1 MAPRRRSTRKQK
13 QRGRITRKQR
23 QGGKKVLDV
32 RSKKMIANFEN
43 LLGRGPLTLVFIYAD
58 WCGACHRFRDEVW
71 SPLTQLKDATMNR
84 ASIREDMIAGTSLA
98 NVERKFYPTLL
109 LVGKDKKPAT
119 FVDENGASTP
129 AMPRKPTLDEDKE
142 SLTALVNSPT
152 PLLPAVAPSVG
163 VPSVGVPSVG
173 VPSVGVP
180 SAAVVSTAVQEEMNL
195 EASMSAPSK
204 PSTAD
209 PSTAVPSTAVQ
220 EEMNLENSMER
231 NSGTLAQPAYS
242 IQPINSLKRQSQTPS
257 DSMNDEPEA
266 EDSESLGR
274 SPFVN
279 KSAVPSFAATMS
291 SSKMPPDIG
300 ADLVASQNRK
310 NPALVGGG
318 KSTGSKLLEA
328 IKNQTRSLKALLRL
342 RTTRSKH

>member
-1 MAPRRRSTRKQK
+1 
-13 QRGRITRKQR
+13 
-23 QGGKKVLDV
+23 
-32 RSKKMIANFEN
+32 MIGNFEN
-43 LLGRGPLTLVFIYAD
+43 LLGRGPLTLVLIYAD

-84 ASIREDMIAGTSLA
+84 AAIREDMIAGTSLA

-129 AMPRKPTLDEDKE
+129 AMPRKPTLGEDKE

-152 PLLPAVAPSVG
+152 PLLPAVAPSV
-163 VPSVGVPSVG
+163 
-173 VPSVGVP
+173 
-180 SAAVVSTAVQEEMNL
+180 AVVSTAVQEEMNL
-195 EASMSAPSK
+195 EASMSAQSK
-204 PSTAD
+204 
-209 PSTAVPSTAVQ
+209 PSTAVQ

-231 NSGTLAQPAYS
+231 NTGTLAQPAYS
-242 IQPINSLKRQSQTPS
+242 IQPINSLKRQNQTPS
-257 DSMNDEPEA
+257 DSMNDEPQA
-266 EDSESLGR
+266 EPEESISLGR

-279 KSAVPSFAATMS
+279 KSAAPSFAATMP

-318 KSTGSKLLEA
+318 KSTGSRLLEA
-328 IKNQTRSLKALLRL
+328 IKNQTRSLKSLLRL
-342 RTTRSKH
+342 RNTRSRH

>member
-129 AMPRKPTLDEDKE
+129 AMPRKPTLNEDKE

-152 PLLPAVAPSVG
+152 PLLPAVA
-163 VPSVGVPSVG
+163 
-173 VPSVGVP
+173 P

-204 PSTAD
+204 
-209 PSTAVPSTAVQ
+209 PSTAVQ

-310 NPALVGGG
+310 NPVLVGGG

-342 RTTRSKH
+342 RNTRSKH

>member
-1 MAPRRRSTRKQK
+1 
-13 QRGRITRKQR
+13 
-23 QGGKKVLDV
+23 
-32 RSKKMIANFEN
+32 MIGNFEN

-84 ASIREDMIAGTSLA
+84 AAIREDMIAGTSLA

-129 AMPRKPTLDEDKE
+129 AMPRKPTLGEDKE

-152 PLLPAVAPSVG
+152 PLLPAV
-163 VPSVGVPSVG
+163 
-173 VPSVGVP
+173 VP
-180 SAAVVSTAVQEEMNL
+180 SAVVSKAVQEEMNL

-204 PSTAD
+204 PSTA
-209 PSTAVPSTAVQ
+209 VQ

-231 NSGTLAQPAYS
+231 TSGTLAQPAYS
-242 IQPINSLKRQSQTPS
+242 IQPINSLKRQNQTPS
-257 DSMNDEPEA
+257 DSMNDEPQA
-266 EDSESLGR
+266 EPEESISLGR

-279 KSAVPSFAATMS
+279 KSAAPSFAATMP

-318 KSTGSKLLEA
+318 KSTGSRLLEA
-328 IKNQTRSLKALLRL
+328 IKNQTRSLKSLLRL
-342 RTTRSKH
+342 RNTRSRH

>member
-129 AMPRKPTLDEDKE
+129 AMPRKPTLNEDKE

-152 PLLPAVAPSVG
+152 PLLPAVA
-163 VPSVGVPSVG
+163 
-173 VPSVGVP
+173 P

-204 PSTAD
+204 
-209 PSTAVPSTAVQ
+209 PSTAVQ

-318 KSTGSKLLEA
+318 KSKGSKLLEA

-342 RTTRSKH
+342 RNTRTKH

>member
-1 MAPRRRSTRKQK
+1 
-13 QRGRITRKQR
+13 
-23 QGGKKVLDV
+23 
-32 RSKKMIANFEN
+32 MIGNFEN
-43 LLGRGPLTLVFIYAD
+43 LLGRGPLTLVLIYAD

-84 ASIREDMIAGTSLA
+84 AAIREDMIAGTSLA

-129 AMPRKPTLDEDKE
+129 AMPRKPTLGEDKE

-152 PLLPAVAPSVG
+152 PLLPAVAPSV
-163 VPSVGVPSVG
+163 
-173 VPSVGVP
+173 
-180 SAAVVSTAVQEEMNL
+180 VVSTAVQEEMNL
-195 EASMSAPSK
+195 EASMSAQSK
-204 PSTAD
+204 
-209 PSTAVPSTAVQ
+209 PSTAVQ

-231 NSGTLAQPAYS
+231 TSGTLAQPAYS
-242 IQPINSLKRQSQTPS
+242 IQPINSLKRQNQTPS
-257 DSMNDEPEA
+257 DSMNDEPQA
-266 EDSESLGR
+266 EPEESISLGR

-279 KSAVPSFAATMS
+279 KSAAPSFAATMP

-318 KSTGSKLLEA
+318 KSTGSRLLEA
-328 IKNQTRSLKALLRL
+328 IKNQTRSLKSLLRL
-342 RTTRSKH
+342 RNTRSRH

>member
-1 MAPRRRSTRKQK
+1 
-13 QRGRITRKQR
+13 
-23 QGGKKVLDV
+23 
-32 RSKKMIANFEN
+32 MIGNFEN
-43 LLGRGPLTLVFIYAD
+43 LLGRGPLTLVLIYAD

-84 ASIREDMIAGTSLA
+84 AAIREDMIAGTSLA

-129 AMPRKPTLDEDKE
+129 AMPRKPTLGEDKE

-152 PLLPAVAPSVG
+152 PLLPAVAPSV
-163 VPSVGVPSVG
+163 
-173 VPSVGVP
+173 
-180 SAAVVSTAVQEEMNL
+180 AVVSTAVQEEMNL

-204 PSTAD
+204 PSTA
-209 PSTAVPSTAVQ
+209 VQ

-231 NSGTLAQPAYS
+231 NTGTLAEPAYS
-242 IQPINSLKRQSQTPS
+242 IQPINSLKRQNQTPS
-257 DSMNDEPEA
+257 DSMNDEPQA
-266 EDSESLGR
+266 EPEESISLGR

-279 KSAVPSFAATMS
+279 KSAAPSFAATMP

-300 ADLVASQNRK
+300 ADLVASQNRR

-318 KSTGSKLLEA
+318 KSTGSRLLEA
-328 IKNQTRSLKALLRL
+328 IKNQTRSLKSLLRL
-342 RTTRSKH
+342 RNTRSRH

>member
-1 MAPRRRSTRKQK
+1 M
-13 QRGRITRKQR
+13 I
-23 QGGKKVLDV
+23 DV
-32 RSKKMIANFEN
+32 RSKNMIGNFEQ
-43 LLGRGPLTLVFIYAD
+43 LLGKGPLTLVLIYAD

-71 SPLTQLKDATMNR
+71 SPLTQLKNATMNR
-84 ASIREDMIAGTSLA
+84 AAIREDMIAGTSLA

-129 AMPRKPTLDEDKE
+129 AMPRKPTLGEDKE

-152 PLLPAVAPSVG
+152 PLLPAV
-163 VPSVGVPSVG
+163 VPS
-173 VPSVGVP
+173 
-180 SAAVVSTAVQEEMNL
+180 AVVSTAVQEEMNL

-204 PSTAD
+204 PSTA
-209 PSTAVPSTAVQ
+209 VQ

-231 NSGTLAQPAYS
+231 NTGTLAQPAYS
-242 IQPINSLKRQSQTPS
+242 IQPINSLKRQNQTPS
-257 DSMNDEPEA
+257 DSMNDEPQA
-266 EDSESLGR
+266 EPEESISLGR

-279 KSAVPSFAATMS
+279 KSAAPSFAATMP

-300 ADLVASQNRK
+300 ADLVASQNRR

-318 KSTGSKLLEA
+318 KTTGSRLLEA
-328 IKNQTRSLKALLRL
+328 IKNQTRSLKSLLRL
-342 RTTRSKH
+342 RNTRSRH

>member
-32 RSKKMIANFEN
+32 RSKKMIGNFEN
-43 LLGRGPLTLVFIYAD
+43 LLGRGPLTLVLIYAD

-84 ASIREDMIAGTSLA
+84 AAIREDMIAGTSLA

-129 AMPRKPTLDEDKE
+129 AMPRRPTLGEDKE

-152 PLLPAVAPSVG
+152 PLLPAVAPI
-163 VPSVGVPSVG
+163 
-173 VPSVGVP
+173 
-180 SAAVVSTAVQEEMNL
+180 AAVVSTAVQEEMNL

-204 PSTAD
+204 PSTA
-209 PSTAVPSTAVQ
+209 VQ

-231 NSGTLAQPAYS
+231 TSGTLAQPAYS
-242 IQPINSLKRQSQTPS
+242 IQPINSLKRQNQTPS
-257 DSMNDEPEA
+257 DSMNDEPQA
-266 EDSESLGR
+266 EPEESISLGR

-279 KSAVPSFAATMS
+279 KSAAPSFAATMP

-318 KSTGSKLLEA
+318 KSTGSRLLEA
-328 IKNQTRSLKALLRL
+328 IKNQTRSLKSLLRL
-342 RTTRSKH
+342 RNTRSRH

>member
-1 MAPRRRSTRKQK
+1 
-13 QRGRITRKQR
+13 
-23 QGGKKVLDV
+23 
-32 RSKKMIANFEN
+32 MIGNFEN
-43 LLGRGPLTLVFIYAD
+43 LLGRGPLTLVLIYAD

-84 ASIREDMIAGTSLA
+84 AAIREDMIAGTSLA

-129 AMPRKPTLDEDKE
+129 AMPRKPTLGEDKE

-152 PLLPAVAPSVG
+152 PLLPAVA
-163 VPSVGVPSVG
+163 
-173 VPSVGVP
+173 P

-204 PSTAD
+204 PSTA
-209 PSTAVPSTAVQ
+209 VQ

-231 NSGTLAQPAYS
+231 TSGTLAQPAYS
-242 IQPINSLKRQSQTPS
+242 IQPINSLKRQNQTPS
-257 DSMNDEPEA
+257 DSMNDEPQA
-266 EDSESLGR
+266 EPEESISLGR

-279 KSAVPSFAATMS
+279 KSAAPSFAATMP

-300 ADLVASQNRK
+300 ADLVASQNRR

-318 KSTGSKLLEA
+318 KSTGSRLLEA
-328 IKNQTRSLKALLRL
+328 IKNQTRSLKSLLRL
-342 RTTRSKH
+342 RNTRSRH

>member
-1 MAPRRRSTRKQK
+1 
-13 QRGRITRKQR
+13 
-23 QGGKKVLDV
+23 
-32 RSKKMIANFEN
+32 MIGNFEN
-43 LLGRGPLTLVFIYAD
+43 LLGRGPLTLVLIYAD

-84 ASIREDMIAGTSLA
+84 AAIREDMIAGTSLA

-129 AMPRKPTLDEDKE
+129 AMPRRPTLGEDKE

-152 PLLPAVAPSVG
+152 PLLPAVAPI
-163 VPSVGVPSVG
+163 
-173 VPSVGVP
+173 
-180 SAAVVSTAVQEEMNL
+180 AAVVSTAVQEEMNL

-204 PSTAD
+204 PSTA
-209 PSTAVPSTAVQ
+209 VQ

-231 NSGTLAQPAYS
+231 TSGTLAQPAYS
-242 IQPINSLKRQSQTPS
+242 IQPINSLKRQNQTPS
-257 DSMNDEPEA
+257 DSMNDEPQA
-266 EDSESLGR
+266 EPEESISLGR

-279 KSAVPSFAATMS
+279 KSAAPSFAATMP

-318 KSTGSKLLEA
+318 KSTGSRLLEA
-328 IKNQTRSLKALLRL
+328 IKNQTRSLKSLLRL
-342 RTTRSKH
+342 RNTRSRH

>member
-1 MAPRRRSTRKQK
+1 
-13 QRGRITRKQR
+13 
-23 QGGKKVLDV
+23 
-32 RSKKMIANFEN
+32 MIGNFEN
-43 LLGRGPLTLVFIYAD
+43 LLGRGPLTLVLIYAD

-84 ASIREDMIAGTSLA
+84 AAIREDMIAGTSLA

-129 AMPRKPTLDEDKE
+129 AMPRKPTLGEDKE

-152 PLLPAVAPSVG
+152 PLLPAVAPI
-163 VPSVGVPSVG
+163 
-173 VPSVGVP
+173 
-180 SAAVVSTAVQEEMNL
+180 AAVVSTAVQEEMNL

-204 PSTAD
+204 PSTA
-209 PSTAVPSTAVQ
+209 VQ
-220 EEMNLENSMER
+220 EEMNIENSMER
-231 NSGTLAQPAYS
+231 NTGTLAQPAYS
-242 IQPINSLKRQSQTPS
+242 IQPINSLKRQNQTPS
-257 DSMNDEPEA
+257 DSMNDEPQA
-266 EDSESLGR
+266 EPEESISLGR

-279 KSAVPSFAATMS
+279 KSAAPSFAATMP

-300 ADLVASQNRK
+300 ADLVASQNRR

-318 KSTGSKLLEA
+318 KSTGSRLLEA
-328 IKNQTRSLKALLRL
+328 IKNQTRSLKSLLRL
-342 RTTRSKH
+342 RNTRSRH

>member
-1 MAPRRRSTRKQK
+1 
-13 QRGRITRKQR
+13 
-23 QGGKKVLDV
+23 
-32 RSKKMIANFEN
+32 MIGNFEN
-43 LLGRGPLTLVFIYAD
+43 LLGRGPLTLVLIYAD

-84 ASIREDMIAGTSLA
+84 AAIREDMIAGTSLA

-129 AMPRKPTLDEDKE
+129 AMPRKPTLGEDKE

-152 PLLPAVAPSVG
+152 PLLPAVAPI
-163 VPSVGVPSVG
+163 
-173 VPSVGVP
+173 
-180 SAAVVSTAVQEEMNL
+180 AAVVSTAVQEEMNL

-204 PSTAD
+204 PSTA
-209 PSTAVPSTAVQ
+209 VQ

-231 NSGTLAQPAYS
+231 TSGTLAQPAYS
-242 IQPINSLKRQSQTPS
+242 IQPINSLKRQNQTPS
-257 DSMNDEPEA
+257 DSMNDEPQA
-266 EDSESLGR
+266 EPEESISLGR

-279 KSAVPSFAATMS
+279 KSAAPSFAATMP

-318 KSTGSKLLEA
+318 KSTGSRLLEA
-328 IKNQTRSLKALLRL
+328 IKNQTRSLKSLLRL
-342 RTTRSKH
+342 RNTRSRH

>member
-1 MAPRRRSTRKQK
+1 
-13 QRGRITRKQR
+13 
-23 QGGKKVLDV
+23 
-32 RSKKMIANFEN
+32 MIGNFEN
-43 LLGRGPLTLVFIYAD
+43 LLGRGPLTLVLIYAD

-84 ASIREDMIAGTSLA
+84 AAIREDMIAGTSLA

-129 AMPRKPTLDEDKE
+129 AMPRKPTLGEDKE

-152 PLLPAVAPSVG
+152 PLLPAV
-163 VPSVGVPSVG
+163 VPS
-173 VPSVGVP
+173 
-180 SAAVVSTAVQEEMNL
+180 AVVSTAVQEEMNL

-204 PSTAD
+204 PSTA
-209 PSTAVPSTAVQ
+209 VQ

-231 NSGTLAQPAYS
+231 TIGTLAQPAYS
-242 IQPINSLKRQSQTPS
+242 IQPINSLKRQNQTPS
-257 DSMNDEPEA
+257 DSMNDEPQA
-266 EDSESLGR
+266 EPEESISLGR

-279 KSAVPSFAATMS
+279 KSAAPSFAATMP

-318 KSTGSKLLEA
+318 KSTGSRLLEA
-328 IKNQTRSLKALLRL
+328 IKNQTRSLKSLLRL
-342 RTTRSKH
+342 RNTRSRH

>member
-1 MAPRRRSTRKQK
+1 
-13 QRGRITRKQR
+13 
-23 QGGKKVLDV
+23 
-32 RSKKMIANFEN
+32 MIGNFEN
-43 LLGRGPLTLVFIYAD
+43 LLGRGPLTLVLIYAD

-84 ASIREDMIAGTSLA
+84 AAIREDMIAGTSLA

-129 AMPRKPTLDEDKE
+129 AMPRKPTLGEDKE

-152 PLLPAVAPSVG
+152 PLLPAVAPSV
-163 VPSVGVPSVG
+163 
-173 VPSVGVP
+173 
-180 SAAVVSTAVQEEMNL
+180 AVVSTAVQEEMNL

-204 PSTAD
+204 PSTA
-209 PSTAVPSTAVQ
+209 VQ

-231 NSGTLAQPAYS
+231 TSGTLAQPAYS
-242 IQPINSLKRQSQTPS
+242 IQPINSLKRQNQTPS
-257 DSMNDEPEA
+257 DSMNDEPQA
-266 EDSESLGR
+266 EPEESISLGR

-279 KSAVPSFAATMS
+279 KSAAPSFAATMP

-318 KSTGSKLLEA
+318 KSTGSRLLEA
-328 IKNQTRSLKALLRL
+328 IKNQTRSLKSLQAG
-342 RTTRSKH
+342 TNNSKTK

>member
-1 MAPRRRSTRKQK
+1 
-13 QRGRITRKQR
+13 
-23 QGGKKVLDV
+23 
-32 RSKKMIANFEN
+32 MIGNFEN
-43 LLGRGPLTLVFIYAD
+43 LLGRGPLTLVLIYAD

-84 ASIREDMIAGTSLA
+84 AAIREDMIAGTSLA

-129 AMPRKPTLDEDKE
+129 AMPTLGEDKE

-152 PLLPAVAPSVG
+152 PLLPAVAPSV
-163 VPSVGVPSVG
+163 
-173 VPSVGVP
+173 
-180 SAAVVSTAVQEEMNL
+180 AVVSTAVQEEMNL

-204 PSTAD
+204 PSTA
-209 PSTAVPSTAVQ
+209 VQ

-231 NSGTLAQPAYS
+231 TSGTLAQPAYS
-242 IQPINSLKRQSQTPS
+242 IQPINSLKRQNQTPS
-257 DSMNDEPEA
+257 DSMNDEPQA
-266 EDSESLGR
+266 EPEESISLGR

-279 KSAVPSFAATMS
+279 KSAAPSFAATMP

-318 KSTGSKLLEA
+318 KSTGSRLLEA
-328 IKNQTRSLKALLRL
+328 IKNQTRSLKSLLRL
-342 RTTRSKH
+342 RNTRSRH

>member
-32 RSKKMIANFEN
+32 RSKKMIGNFEN
-43 LLGRGPLTLVFIYAD
+43 LLGRGPLTLVLIYAD

-84 ASIREDMIAGTSLA
+84 AAIREDMIAGTSLA

-129 AMPRKPTLDEDKE
+129 AMPRKPTLGEDKE

-152 PLLPAVAPSVG
+152 PLLPAVA
-163 VPSVGVPSVG
+163 
-173 VPSVGVP
+173 P

-204 PSTAD
+204 PSTA
-209 PSTAVPSTAVQ
+209 VQ

-231 NSGTLAQPAYS
+231 NTGTLAQPAYS
-242 IQPINSLKRQSQTPS
+242 IQPINSLKRQNQTPS
-257 DSMNDEPEA
+257 DSMNDEPQA
-266 EDSESLGR
+266 EPEESISLGR

-279 KSAVPSFAATMS
+279 KSAAPSFAATMP

-318 KSTGSKLLEA
+318 KSTGSRLLEA
-328 IKNQTRSLKALLRL
+328 IKNQTRSLKSLLRL
-342 RTTRSKH
+342 RNTRSRH